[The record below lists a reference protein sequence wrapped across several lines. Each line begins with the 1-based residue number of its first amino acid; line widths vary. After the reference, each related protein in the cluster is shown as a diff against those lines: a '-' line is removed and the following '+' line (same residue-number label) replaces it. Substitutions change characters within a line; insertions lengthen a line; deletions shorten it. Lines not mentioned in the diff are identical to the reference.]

1 MHQEENSMHIEVER
15 ELHNL
20 TLETI
25 IHGRCLAKEWLA
37 TSALPTGCVRTRIL
51 EVLDQLRE
59 RKGFYGIDDD
69 LVEEMGTQIRR
80 ALNGFRDGIGD
91 RAMSGDVDTIWE
103 QDKDIIQHVNLACRW
118 KEFRAAKRA
127 LDDKLA
133 AIQQTDLLLAGLI

>member
-1 MHQEENSMHIEVER
+1 MHIEVER

-20 TLETI
+20 TLEAI

-69 LVEEMGTQIRR
+69 LVEEMGNQIRR

-103 QDKDIIQHVNLACRW
+103 QDKDSHPAREPCVAMEGIPCRQASA
-118 KEFRAAKRA
+118 RRQTGS
-127 LDDKLA
+127 DPTNRLA
-133 AIQQTDLLLAGLI
+133 ARRPDLIG

>member
-1 MHQEENSMHIEVER
+1 MHIEVER

-37 TSALPTGCVRTRIL
+37 ASVLSTGCVKTRIL

-59 RKGFYGIDDD
+59 RKGFDGIDDY
-69 LVEEMGTQIRR
+69 LVEEVGAQIRR

-91 RAMSGDVDTIWE
+91 RAMCGDVDTLWE
-103 QDKDIIQHVNLACRW
+103 QDKDIIQHVNLAWRW
-118 KEFRAAKRA
+118 KEFRAAKRV

-133 AIQQTDLLLAGLI
+133 AILQTDLLLAGLI